1 MHARREELLM
11 LLDRAP
17 VDQRV
22 ADHVQ
27 QCAQCA
33 AEIATMAR
41 TRDALRALPPLQPPP
56 QAWDRVRAAMS
67 EEPKQSRAT
76 RTRSWAVALASAA
89 GVAAVAVAITSMV
102 VRSNPPTGTNEA
114 GPRVA
119 ATLLEPDGLRTSA
132 RRDDLAVLMQQSR
145 ELEAVLQALPARPHV
160 ERVSMAATLDTIE
173 ARIQWL
179 DSQLTYA
186 GEELDEAQAQRLWS
200 ERVEL
205 MDSLVKVRYAQTGQA
220 VF

>member
-1 MHARREELLM
+1 MHVRREELLM

-17 VDQRV
+17 VDRRV

-33 AEIATMAR
+33 AEIATMER

-56 QAWDRVRAAMS
+56 QAWARVRAAMS
-67 EEPKQSRAT
+67 EESKQPRTTRMRSR
-76 RTRSWAVALASAA
+76 AVALASAA
-89 GVAAVAVAITSMV
+89 GIAAVAVAITSMI
-102 VRSNPPTGTNEA
+102 VRSDPPNGAHESE
-114 GPRVA
+114 PRVA
-119 ATLLEPDGLRTSA
+119 VARLEPDGMHAQVRN
-132 RRDDLAVLMQQSR
+132 DLAALMQQSR
-145 ELEAVLQALPARPHV
+145 ELEAALQALPARPHV